1 LLNRDDERP
10 RTQLG
15 KLDFKSQLIATDLD
29 RIKQNADER
38 LCRGQVE
45 RIGGEAIITVQAR
58 NVIQAEVHRL
68 ALRSFGGSRVPGP
81 LDHVRP
87 IGNHTSPV
95 IVHEKTLLPDN
106 LELVKATEIL
116 AREGFVVLP
125 YTNDD
130 LITANRL
137 VDAGASAVMPLGSPI
152 GSGLGIQNP
161 ASIRVLR
168 EMIKS
173 VPETAHRLNSNFPL
187 VQNAQQWLPLL
198 ADPE

>member
-1 LLNRDDERP
+1 
-10 RTQLG
+10 
-15 KLDFKSQLIATDLD
+15 
-29 RIKQNADER
+29 
-38 LCRGQVE
+38 
-45 RIGGEAIITVQAR
+45 
-58 NVIQAEVHRL
+58 
-68 ALRSFGGSRVPGP
+68 
-81 LDHVRP
+81 
-87 IGNHTSPV
+87 V
-95 IVHEKTLLPDN
+95 IVHEKTLFPDN

-161 ASIRVLR
+161 VSIRVLR